1 MYPMEILLSV
11 NALGAIALIMLGSN
25 WLKKYLRQYAS

>member
-1 MYPMEILLSV
+1 MHPMDILQSV

-25 WLKKYLRQYAS
+25 RLKKHLRNYAS